1 MVNKS
6 TKINKFNNHL
16 LSQIIERKKKTMTY
30 DDRNPGP
37 GLGVFNATFNNIS
50 VISWQSVLAFREEQT
65 CGGVR
70 LDQGITIL
78 SS

>member
-1 MVNKS
+1 
-6 TKINKFNNHL
+6 
-16 LSQIIERKKKTMTY
+16 MTY
-30 DDRNPGP
+30 DVGNPGSD
-37 GLGVFNATFNNIS
+37 LGVFNATFNNIS